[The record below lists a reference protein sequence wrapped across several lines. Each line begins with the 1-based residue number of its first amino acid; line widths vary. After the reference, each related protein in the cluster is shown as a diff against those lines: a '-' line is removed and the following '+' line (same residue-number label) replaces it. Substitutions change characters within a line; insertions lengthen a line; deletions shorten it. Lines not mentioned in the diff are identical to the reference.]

1 MRKTSPRLLHVM
13 TPEPL
18 RAHSHDGHSH
28 SGHSHGG
35 HAHGAPNYNSAF
47 AIGIALNLAFV
58 VMEVIYGLKSSSL
71 ALVADAGHNFGDVL
85 GLALAW
91 VAALLALKGPT
102 RRHTYGMRRS
112 SILAA
117 LANAIF
123 LLITV
128 GAIAW
133 EAIHRFRSPDVVNS
147 TTVIWVATLGIVIN
161 VATALLFVA
170 GRKGDLNIRGAY
182 LHMAA
187 DAGVSVGVVI
197 AGFVIAFT
205 GWLWVD
211 PAVSLLVV
219 AVITIGTWSLLTE
232 SFHLALDAV
241 PESVEFGAVEDY
253 LRGLPDVTDVHDL
266 HVWGMSTT
274 DVALTA
280 HLVKPPI
287 GDDDAMLIGACQE
300 LRNRFGIGHATIQIE
315 RGRGPVECM
324 QASAEVI

>member
-1 MRKTSPRLLHVM
+1 MAANP
-13 TPEPL
+13 
-18 RAHSHDGHSH
+18 AAASH
-28 SGHSHGG
+28 SHSHGG
-35 HAHGAPNYNSAF
+35 SHVGHSHAHGPANYNSAF

-58 VMEVIYGLKSSSL
+58 AMEVIYGLRSNSL

-133 EAIHRFRSPDVVNS
+133 EAIHRFQHPDVVNS
-147 TTVIWVATLGIVIN
+147 ETVIWVAALGIAVN
-161 VATALLFVA
+161 VGTALLFVA
-170 GRKGDLNIRGAY
+170 GRKGDLNIRGAF

-187 DAGVSVGVVI
+187 DAGVSVGVVA
-197 AGFVIAFT
+197 AGFIIGIT

-211 PAVSLLVV
+211 PVVSLLVV

-241 PESVEFGAVEDY
+241 PESVEFSAVEAY

-280 HLVKPPI
+280 HLVKPVI
-287 GDDDAMLIGACQE
+287 GDDDAMLIGTCQE
-300 LRNRFGIGHATIQIE
+300 LHNRFGIGHATIQIE
-315 RGRGPVECM
+315 RGQGPHECM